1 MHETRTI
8 FFTSTEVQHAVSR
21 RALDK
26 GLFFRSSSQLR
37 CQFTLGPDKG
47 PGLNV
52 AVITDG
58 GRLGAPVRFHESEV
72 VAGLVDLCISSKVP
86 LPRRAEKR
94 LRLIDDEIAIVMEM
108 T

>member
-8 FFTSTEVQHAVSR
+8 FFTPVEVQQAVSR

-26 GLFFRSSSQLR
+26 GLFFRGSSQLR
-37 CQFTLGPDKG
+37 CEFGLGPDKG

-52 AVITDG
+52 SVITDA
-58 GRLGAPVRFHESEV
+58 GRHGAPVRFHESEV
-72 VAGLVDLCISSKVP
+72 VACLVDLCITTKVP

-94 LRLIDDEIAIVMEM
+94 LRYIDDEIALVMDM
-108 T
+108 R